1 MVVWAGALRR
11 CRYLFQHRNRAPYIV
26 DMNTKTDAA
35 PSILGKEKSK
45 YKNIVFYDDTEKIV
59 FHEKPKKS
67 SLSAEK
73 LAKQLT
79 KTAVVIA
86 AKNQTIKGSADY
98 KKVDRALVHL
108 CEAVKVLED

>member
-1 MVVWAGALRR
+1 M
-11 CRYLFQHRNRAPYIV
+11 
-26 DMNTKTDAA
+26 DTKTQIA
-35 PSILGKEKSK
+35 PKTLGKDKCKS
-45 YKNIVFYDDTEKIV
+45 IAFYEDAGKTV
-59 FHEKPKKS
+59 FHGKPKKS
-67 SLSAEK
+67 SLSAGK

-79 KTAVVIA
+79 KMAVVIA